1 MIDFGL
7 TCQKSTRK
15 SIFAKIIFVML
26 VGNKRANSNAQDQYT
41 LIKQSIF
48 KHKLFDTIITGASL
62 SEPHNFMYVYIM

>member
-15 SIFAKIIFVML
+15 SIFVKTIFVML

-41 LIKQSIF
+41 LIKQSFF
-48 KHKLFDTIITGASL
+48 KHKFFDTIITGTSL
-62 SEPHNFMYVYIM
+62 SEHHNYMYVYIM